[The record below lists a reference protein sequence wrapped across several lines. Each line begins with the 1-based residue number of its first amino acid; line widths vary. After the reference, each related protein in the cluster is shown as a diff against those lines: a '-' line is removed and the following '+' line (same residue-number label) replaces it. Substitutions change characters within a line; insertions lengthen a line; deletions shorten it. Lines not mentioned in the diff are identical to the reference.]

1 MQTNIF
7 YKDMKLF
14 NMEMILVI
22 LFLVLGMGSII
33 RNLLF
38 KLEKY
43 EDIIEEN
50 ENFIQSELERNEA
63 LLEALR
69 QIDERQM
76 FEKDDEVGSI
86 FYQIKETI
94 EKFKTKQ
101 NGND

>member
-1 MQTNIF
+1 MLYTTIS
-7 YKDMKLF
+7 
-14 NMEMILVI
+14 ILSV
-22 LFLVLGMGSII
+22 LVVALSFAIY
-33 RNLLF
+33 NLLQ

-50 ENFIQSELERNEA
+50 DIFLQTELERNEA

-69 QIDERQM
+69 EIDTRQM

-101 NGND
+101 NASN

>member
-1 MQTNIF
+1 
-7 YKDMKLF
+7 
-14 NMEMILVI
+14 MEMILVI
-22 LFLVLGMGSII
+22 LLLVLGMGAII

-50 ENFIQSELERNEA
+50 EEFIQSELERNEA

-69 QIDERQM
+69 QIDQRQM

-101 NGND
+101 NGDN